1 MFLQVDAVLTTAE
14 LAELNGIADAATF
27 IDGRISN
34 PHSTVKNNLQI
45 NDQKGGERCAKILA
59 DALLRNEDVCN
70 FAFPRFIAPPILS
83 KYSRGM
89 SYGLHHDASFLK
101 IGAQTIRSDISCT
114 VFLNDPD
121 AYEGG
126 ALHIRL
132 GTADVHLRLPA
143 GSIVLYPSSTLHE
156 VLPVTRGE
164 RRVGLTFLQSR
175 IANAEYRE
183 WLYELNEVAA
193 LEGLG
198 MQTENYARLQRV
210 QANLLRYWG
219 DPN

>member
-1 MFLQVDAVLTTAE
+1 MFHQIHSVLSA
-14 LAELNGIADAATF
+14 AELNELHSIADTASF
-27 IDGRISN
+27 VDGRVSN

-45 NDQKGGERCAKILA
+45 NDQVGGERCARILA
-59 DALLRNEDVCN
+59 DALLRNEEFCGFV
-70 FAFPRFIAPPILS
+70 FPRFVAPPILS
-83 KYSRGM
+83 KYGQGM
-89 SYGLHHDASFLK
+89 SYGMHHDAPFLK
-101 IGAQTIRSDISCT
+101 IGSQTLRSDISCT
-114 VFLNDPD
+114 IFLSDLD
-121 AYEGG
+121 TYEGG

-132 GTADVHLRLPA
+132 GTADVYIRLPA
-143 GSIVLYPSSTLHE
+143 GSVVLYPSSTMHE
-156 VLPVTRGE
+156 VMPVTKGE

-193 LEGLG
+193 LEGLS
-198 MQTENYARLQRV
+198 MQPESYARLQRV